1 MTDEERKEQGAAAD
15 AGAARGD
22 APPAGEAPGDG
33 AAADKGADDEA
44 RKAAIEKAKALAAAK
59 AKAAAAAKAKGQ
71 PAAAKAAGGKAGG
84 GEGEGEDAGPTMPER
99 YQQLADALAKAFD
112 GVDFAPA
119 YNAADGF
126 LYINVPRDR
135 WLEIARHLRD
145 EIGLNYLR
153 ALSGVDW
160 TDRLQVVYHLTRVE
174 SGGKADLLVGV
185 HVDVDREE
193 ATCPSVVDIWPTA
206 DYNERE
212 AFDLFGIRFEG
223 HPNLRRILLPDHWQG
238 GYPLRKDF
246 VDKRPK
252 KQRKIRPR

>member
-15 AGAARGD
+15 AEAARGD

-71 PAAAKAAGGKAGG
+71 PAAAKAAGGKAG